1 MTLIIHLICALSSIV
16 ITSLTVFRPSKRK
29 LNLSSASVAATL
41 ATGTYLVVSTH
52 SDLLSSCLSG
62 LFYLA
67 VTGAGIAAARY
78 RLARVTVEN

>member
-1 MTLIIHLICALSSIV
+1 MTLIIHLICALSSII

-52 SDLLSSCLSG
+52 SNLLSSCMSG

-78 RLARVTVEN
+78 RLVHVTND